1 MAVVSDDRRR
11 APGPTADDRRRTAG
25 RTGDDR
31 GNALFGE
38 LRAVPE
44 FGAFLATSPVLA
56 LAARGDGHPV
66 LVLPGLGGDD
76 RSTTLLRGYLRY
88 LGYHVHGWRLGTN
101 QGPNERTTSGLAARL
116 DGLSERHGQP
126 ISLVGWSLGGVYARA
141 LARRSPRS
149 VRVVVTL
156 GSPLRDSS
164 LSRGALRVPAT
175 SIYSRTDAVVPYQYS
190 LDDPGPQ
197 RENVEV
203 RGSHLGL
210 GHNPAVL
217 WVVADRLAQPVG
229 AWAPFRPPVM
239 LRRLFPAPG
248 ERRTA

>member
-1 MAVVSDDRRR
+1 MSDDRR
-11 APGPTADDRRRTAG
+11 ATAG
-25 RTGDDR
+25 RGAERPGEDR
-31 GNALFGE
+31 ANALFGE

-44 FGAFLATSPVLA
+44 FGAFLASSPVLA
-56 LAARGDGHPV
+56 LAPRGDGHPV

-76 RSTTLLRGYLRY
+76 RSTTLLRVYLRY

-116 DGLSERHGQP
+116 DGLSERHHQP

-149 VRVVVTL
+149 VRLVVTL
-156 GSPLRDSS
+156 GSPIRDSA
-164 LSRGALRVPAT
+164 LSRGGLLVPAT
-175 SIYSRTDAVVPYQYS
+175 SIYSRTDGVVPYQYS
-190 LDDPGPQ
+190 LESPGPQ

-217 WVVADRLAQPVG
+217 WAVADRLAQPLG
-229 AWAPFRPPVM
+229 HWTPFRPPPM
-239 LRRLFPAPG
+239 LRRMFPTAP

>member
-1 MAVVSDDRRR
+1 MAQSADRV
-11 APGPTADDRRRTAG
+11 G
-25 RTGDDR
+25 RMSGMSDDR

-44 FGAFLATSPVLA
+44 FGAFLATSPVLG
-56 LAARGDGHPV
+56 LAPRGDGHPV

-101 QGPNERTTSGLAARL
+101 QGPNERTTAGLTARL
-116 DGLSERHGQP
+116 DDVAERHGQP

-149 VRVVVTL
+149 VRLVVTL
-156 GSPLRDSS
+156 GSPIRDSS
-164 LSRGALRVPAT
+164 LSRGALLVPAT
-175 SIYSRTDAVVPYQYS
+175 SIYSRTDGVVPYQYS
-190 LDDPGPQ
+190 LEDPGAQ

-217 WVVADRLAQPVG
+217 WVVADRLAQPPG
-229 AWAPFRPPVM
+229 QWAPFRPPPM
-239 LRRLFPAPG
+239 LRRLFPAAP